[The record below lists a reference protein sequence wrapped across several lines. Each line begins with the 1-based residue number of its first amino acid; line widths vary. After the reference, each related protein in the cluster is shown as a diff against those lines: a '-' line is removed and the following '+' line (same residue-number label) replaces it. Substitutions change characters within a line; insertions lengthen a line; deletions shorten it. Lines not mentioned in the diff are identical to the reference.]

1 MKKIPKALKIVLI
14 IAAVIAVIII
24 LLFTVFR
31 KPFER
36 AVEDWFSQ
44 FIVDEEYVEIIEVE

>member
-24 LLFTVFR
+24 LLYLFR
-31 KPFER
+31 EPLFN
-36 AVEDWFSQ
+36 AIEDWMEQ
-44 FIVDEEYVEIIEVE
+44 FIVCKEYELIQVE